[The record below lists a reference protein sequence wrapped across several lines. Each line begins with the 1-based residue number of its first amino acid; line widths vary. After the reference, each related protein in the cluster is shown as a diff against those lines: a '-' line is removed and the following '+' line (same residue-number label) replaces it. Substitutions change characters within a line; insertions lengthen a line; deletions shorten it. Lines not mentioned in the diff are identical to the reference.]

1 MKMNPVFGKGTGVR
15 LDQAGAL
22 FLRDEQ
28 HPEMP
33 RLTRQG
39 IQLSAEMVSSTYS
52 LSLEDWQQAGWQDV
66 HVEIDRLMTSAMQG
80 EDGAPEMMENLKMK
94 LARKGQKKMKRPQK
108 RQKKMK
114 RPQKRQKKMKLP
126 QKR

>member
-52 LSLEDWQQAGWQDV
+52 LSLEDWQQAGWQDAV
-66 HVEIDRLMTSAMQG
+66 RPNTVG
-80 EDGAPEMMENLKMK
+80 EVPEARGEQH
-94 LARKGQKKMKRPQK
+94 ARKACTREHST
-108 RQKKMK
+108 
-114 RPQKRQKKMKLP
+114 
-126 QKR
+126 